1 MDDEIVLPTARGEK
15 RHIEMLEFADRLMEF
30 QDMVGFKMSARG
42 WGYFLEGEKVITKAG
57 IDRAEKLVNECRAK
71 GYLPIDFIASEEARK
86 FSGVEKPE
94 EISPIMYMKRFLSG
108 ALNCQEYYTPEWWEG
123 EEYYIQMLVEKIDL
137 KTLFKP
143 VCEEYHIPIATSKG
157 WASMS
162 QRAEYARRFKEAE
175 EKGLETILLYCG
187 DLDPDGLLIGE
198 TIRKNLFDLIGLH
211 WEDGTE
217 GYDPTDLVVHR
228 FGLNYDYVVQN
239 NLTWID
245 NLITGSKGYLA
256 KVVNGKIV
264 QGRTKQGR
272 PHPNFHLPYV
282 QEYLQEIGVRKCE
295 ANAIVKTPD
304 NARIL
309 CRATIEAYLGTDAL
323 GRFEVKRQEI
333 RDILSDFR
341 KRTKL
346 QITIENY
353 IKIIDEEDENDE

>member
-1 MDDEIVLPTARGEK
+1 MDTEIVIPSSRGEE
-15 RHIEMLEFADRLMEF
+15 RHIELLEFADALIEA
-30 QDMVGFKMSARG
+30 QEEIGFKMSARG
-42 WGYFLEGEKVITKAG
+42 WGYFLEGELVITKAE

-94 EISPIMYMKRFLSG
+94 EDSPIHYMKRFLTG
-108 ALNCQEYYTPEWWEG
+108 ALNCQEYYTPDWWEE

-143 VCEEYHIPIATSKG
+143 ICEEYHVPVATSKG

-175 EKGLETILLYCG
+175 EKGLKTVLLYCG
-187 DLDPDGLLIGE
+187 DFDPDGLRIGE
-198 TIRKNLFDLIGLH
+198 TIRKNLYDLIGVN
-211 WEDGTE
+211 WGDGTK
-217 GYDPTDLVVHR
+217 GYDPTELVIHR
-228 FGLNYDYVVQN
+228 FGLNYDYIMRN

-245 NLITGSKGYLA
+245 NLITGSKGCLA
-256 KVVNGKIV
+256 EEINGKIV

-282 QEYLQEIGVRKCE
+282 QAYLRKVGVRKCE
-295 ANAIVKTPD
+295 ANAIVKTPM

-309 CRATIEAYLGTDAL
+309 CRASIEAYLGVDAL
-323 GRFEVKRQEI
+323 SRFEDIRQEI

-341 KRTKL
+341 KKTKV
-346 QITIENY
+346 QSVIEKC
-353 IKIIDEEDENDE
+353 IKKIDKEK